1 MTWCK
6 ESVVMVDVRT
16 TRDALLDAA
25 HDVVVAG
32 NWQTARMVDVAGAAG
47 VSRQTLY
54 NEFGSKDALAQALAM
69 REAQWFLDGINRF
82 LDDMNPSAPVDA
94 VAAATEWT
102 IREASDNPLL
112 KAVLTDDTSELL
124 PFLTTRGEA
133 IIGAARSSIETYWR
147 LHWPDIAADDVALA
161 AETVARLTI
170 SYLVLPSDGPDGS
183 AQAIAGRM
191 STLVERLLMKGST

>member
-1 MTWCK
+1 MT
-6 ESVVMVDVRT
+6 ETRS

-25 HDVVVAG
+25 YDAAVAG
-32 NWQTARMVDVAGAAG
+32 NWEAARMVDVAAAAG

-69 REAQWFLDGINRF
+69 REATRFIEGTNRF
-82 LDDMNPSAPVDA
+82 LDEIHPNAPVDA

-102 IREASDNPLL
+102 IREASNNPLL

-124 PFLTTRGEA
+124 PFLTTRGAA
-133 IIGAARSSIETYWR
+133 IIGAARANFESYWR
-147 LHWPDIAADDVALA
+147 SHWPELPTDEVAFA

-183 AQAIAGRM
+183 AEAIAARM
-191 STLVERLLMKGST
+191 STLVDRLLMKGSS

>member
-1 MTWCK
+1 
-6 ESVVMVDVRT
+6 MVETRS

-25 HDVVVAG
+25 YDVVVAG
-32 NWQTARMVDVAGAAG
+32 NWQNARMLDVAATAG

-54 NEFGSKDALAQALAM
+54 NEFGSKDAFASALAM
-69 REAQWFLDGINRF
+69 REAQRFIDGTNRF
-82 LDDMNPSAPVDA
+82 LDEMHPDAPVDA

-102 IREASDNPLL
+102 IREAANNPLL

-124 PFLTTRGEA
+124 PFLTTRGDA
-133 IIGAARSSIETYWR
+133 IIGAARNNIESYW
-147 LHWPDIAADDVALA
+147 LSHWPDIPPADVALA

-183 AQAIAGRM
+183 AEAIAARM
-191 STLVERLLMKGST
+191 STLVERLLMKGSS

>member
-1 MTWCK
+1 MA
-6 ESVVMVDVRT
+6 EPRS

-25 HDVVVAG
+25 YDVVVAG
-32 NWQTARMVDVAGAAG
+32 NWQSARMVDVAAAAG

-69 REAQWFLDGINRF
+69 REASRFIEGTNRF
-82 LDDMNPSAPVDA
+82 LEEIHPDAPVDA

-124 PFLTTRGEA
+124 PFLTTRGDA
-133 IIGAARSSIETYWR
+133 IIGAARLNIENWWR
-147 LHWPDIAADDVALA
+147 THWPDLPAEDVALA
-161 AETVARLTI
+161 AETVARLTV

-183 AQAIAGRM
+183 AEAISARM
-191 STLVERLLMKGST
+191 STLVERLLMKGSQ

>member
-1 MTWCK
+1 MPA
-6 ESVVMVDVRT
+6 MVEIRT

-25 HDVVVAG
+25 YDVVVAG
-32 NWQTARMVDVAGAAG
+32 DWQAARMLDVATAAG

-54 NEFGSKDALAQALAM
+54 NEFGSKDSLAQALAM
-69 REAQWFLDGINRF
+69 REAQRFLDGINRI
-82 LDDMNPSAPVDA
+82 LDEMHPSAPVDA

-102 IREASDNPLL
+102 IREAADNPLL

-133 IIGAARSSIETYWR
+133 IIGAARSNIESYW
-147 LHWPDIAADDVALA
+147 LAHWPDIAADDVALA
-161 AETVARLTI
+161 AETVARLTV

-183 AQAIAGRM
+183 AEAIAARM
-191 STLVERLLMKGST
+191 STLVERLLMKGSS

>member
-1 MTWCK
+1 MA
-6 ESVVMVDVRT
+6 EIRGSDSRS

-25 HDVVVAG
+25 YDVVVAG
-32 NWQTARMVDVAGAAG
+32 GWQTARMVDVAAAAG

-69 REAQWFLDGINRF
+69 REAQRFIDGTNRF
-82 LDDMNPSAPVDA
+82 LEDVNPTRPGDA

-124 PFLTTRGEA
+124 PFLTTRGDA
-133 IIGAARSSIETYWR
+133 IIAAARQNIETYWR
-147 LHWPDIAADDVALA
+147 AQWPEIDPADVALA
-161 AETVARLTI
+161 AETVARLTV

-183 AQAIAGRM
+183 AEAIAARL
-191 STLVERLLMKGST
+191 SLLVERLLMKGASYQ

>member
-1 MTWCK
+1 M
-6 ESVVMVDVRT
+6 
-16 TRDALLDAA
+16 L
-25 HDVVVAG
+25 
-32 NWQTARMVDVAGAAG
+32 DVAAAAG
-47 VSRQTLY
+47 FSRQTLY

-69 REAQWFLDGINRF
+69 REAQRFIDGNNRF
-82 LDDMNPSAPVDA
+82 LDDMNPAGPVDA

-102 IREASDNPLL
+102 IREAANNPLL

-133 IIGAARSSIETYWR
+133 IISAARSNIETYWR
-147 LHWPDIAADDVALA
+147 AHWPEIAAEDVTLA

-183 AQAIAGRM
+183 AEAIATRL
-191 STLVERLLMKGST
+191 SKLVERLLMKGSQ

>member
-1 MTWCK
+1 MA
-6 ESVVMVDVRT
+6 DPRT

-25 HDVVVAG
+25 YDVVVAG
-32 NWQTARMVDVAGAAG
+32 DWQTARMVDVAATAG

-54 NEFGSKDALAQALAM
+54 NEFGSKDSFAQALAM
-69 REAQWFLDGINRF
+69 REAQRFIDGTNRF
-82 LDDMNPSAPVDA
+82 LDDVNPVAPVDA

-102 IREASDNPLL
+102 IREASNNPLL

-133 IIGAARSSIETYWR
+133 IIGAARSNIETYWR
-147 LHWPDIAADDVALA
+147 SQWPEIDADDVALA

-183 AQAIAGRM
+183 AEAIAARL
-191 STLVERLLMKGST
+191 SKLVERLLMKGSS

>member
-1 MTWCK
+1 
-6 ESVVMVDVRT
+6 MVDART

-25 HDVVVAG
+25 YDVVVAG
-32 NWQTARMVDVAGAAG
+32 GWKSARMLDVAAAAG

-54 NEFGSKDALAQALAM
+54 NEFGSKDAFAQALAM
-69 REAQWFLDGINRF
+69 REAQRFIDGTNRF
-82 LDDMNPSAPVDA
+82 LDDMNPAAPVEA

-102 IREASDNPLL
+102 IREASNNPLL
-112 KAVLTDDTSELL
+112 KAVLTDDASELL

-133 IIGAARSSIETYWR
+133 IIAAARSNIETYWR
-147 LHWPDIAADDVALA
+147 AQWPEIDPQDVTLA

-183 AQAIAGRM
+183 AEAIAARL
-191 STLVERLLMKGST
+191 SKIVERLLMKGSS

>member
-1 MTWCK
+1 
-6 ESVVMVDVRT
+6 MVHPRS

-25 HDVVVAG
+25 YDVAVAG
-32 NWQTARMVDVAGAAG
+32 NWQSARMLDVAAAAG

-54 NEFGSKDALAQALAM
+54 NEFGSKDALAQALAI
-69 REAQWFLDGINRF
+69 REAERFIDGTNRF
-82 LDDMNPSAPVDA
+82 LDEIHPDAPVDA

-102 IREASDNPLL
+102 IREASNNPLL

-133 IIGAARSSIETYWR
+133 IIGAARANIEAYWR
-147 LHWPDIAADDVALA
+147 SHWPEIDAVDAALA
-161 AETVARLTI
+161 AESVARLTI

-183 AQAIAGRM
+183 AEAIAARM
-191 STLVERLLMKGST
+191 SRLVERLLMKGSS

>member
-1 MTWCK
+1 MP
-6 ESVVMVDVRT
+6 DVRT

-25 HDVVVAG
+25 YDVVVAG
-32 NWQTARMVDVAGAAG
+32 NWQSARMLDVAASAG

-69 REAQWFLDGINRF
+69 REAERFIAGTNRF
-82 LDDMNPSAPVDA
+82 LDDMHPGAPVDA

-102 IREASDNPLL
+102 IREASNNPLL

-124 PFLTTRGEA
+124 PFLTTRGDA
-133 IIGAARSSIETYWR
+133 IIGAARSNIETYWR
-147 LHWPDIAADDVALA
+147 SHWPDLAPADVALA
-161 AETVARLTI
+161 AEVVARLTV

-183 AQAIAGRM
+183 AEAIGTRM
-191 STLVERLLMKGST
+191 SQLVERLLMKGSS

>member
-1 MTWCK
+1 MA
-6 ESVVMVDVRT
+6 DVHS

-25 HDVVVAG
+25 YEVVVAG
-32 NWQTARMVDVAGAAG
+32 GWQSARMVDVAAAAG

-54 NEFGSKDALAQALAM
+54 NEFGSKDALAQALAV
-69 REAQWFLDGINRF
+69 REAQRFIEATSRF
-82 LDDMNPSAPVDA
+82 LDEVHPDAPVDA

-102 IREASDNPLL
+102 IREASNNRLL
-112 KAVLTDDTSELL
+112 KAVLTDDASDLL

-133 IIGAARSSIETYWR
+133 VVGAARTNIESYWR
-147 LHWPDIAADDVALA
+147 EHWPEIPAADVALA

-183 AQAIAGRM
+183 AEAIASRL
-191 STLVERLLMKGST
+191 STLVERLLRREGS

>member
-1 MTWCK
+1 
-6 ESVVMVDVRT
+6 MVDART

-25 HDVVVAG
+25 YDVVVAG
-32 NWQTARMVDVAGAAG
+32 GWKSARMLDVAAVAG

-54 NEFGSKDALAQALAM
+54 NEFGSKDAFAQALAM
-69 REAQWFLDGINRF
+69 REAQRFIDGTNRF
-82 LDDMNPSAPVDA
+82 LDDMNPAAPVEA

-102 IREASDNPLL
+102 IREASNNPLL
-112 KAVLTDDTSELL
+112 KAVLTDDASELL

-133 IIGAARSSIETYWR
+133 IIAAARSNIETYWR
-147 LHWPDIAADDVALA
+147 AQWPEIDPQDVTLA

-183 AQAIAGRM
+183 AEAIAARL
-191 STLVERLLMKGST
+191 SKIVERLLMKGSS

>member
-1 MTWCK
+1 MT
-6 ESVVMVDVRT
+6 ETRT

-25 HDVVVAG
+25 YDVVVAG
-32 NWQTARMVDVAGAAG
+32 NWQTARMLDVAAAAG
-47 VSRQTLY
+47 FSRQTLY

-69 REAQWFLDGINRF
+69 REAARFIDGTNRF
-82 LDDMNPSAPVDA
+82 LDDMNPAGPVDA

-112 KAVLTDDTSELL
+112 KAVLTDDASDLL

-133 IIGAARSSIETYWR
+133 IIGAARSNIETYWR
-147 LHWPDIAADDVALA
+147 AQWPEIDADDVTLA
-161 AETVARLTI
+161 AETVARLTV

-183 AQAIAGRM
+183 AEAIAARL
-191 STLVERLLMKGST
+191 SKLVERLLMKGSS

>member
-1 MTWCK
+1 ML
-6 ESVVMVDVRT
+6 EMADARS

-25 HDVVVAG
+25 YDVVVAA
-32 NWQTARMVDVAGAAG
+32 NWQNARMVDVAAAAG

-69 REAQWFLDGINRF
+69 REASRFLDGINRF
-82 LDDMNPSAPVDA
+82 LDEIHPDEPNVA

-124 PFLTTRGEA
+124 PFLTTRGDA
-133 IIGAARSSIETYWR
+133 IIGAARLNFENYWR
-147 LHWPDIAADDVALA
+147 AHWPDLPAEDVALA
-161 AETVARLTI
+161 AETVARLTV

-183 AQAIAGRM
+183 AEAIASRM
-191 STLVERLLMKGST
+191 STLVERLVMKGSS

>member
-1 MTWCK
+1 MA
-6 ESVVMVDVRT
+6 EART

-25 HDVVVAG
+25 YDVVVAG
-32 NWQTARMVDVAGAAG
+32 NWQSARMLDVAAAAG

-54 NEFGSKDALAQALAM
+54 NEFGSKDAFAQALAM
-69 REAQWFLDGINRF
+69 REAQRFIDGTNRF
-82 LDDMNPSAPVDA
+82 LDDMNPAAPVDA

-102 IREASDNPLL
+102 IREASNNPLL

-133 IIGAARSSIETYWR
+133 IIGAARSNIETYWR
-147 LHWPDIAADDVALA
+147 AQWPEIDADDVALA

-183 AQAIAGRM
+183 AEAIAARL
-191 STLVERLLMKGST
+191 SKLVERLLMKGSS